1 MPRLSLSDA
10 ARALAERERLVLQQR
25 RRGLYSARREGKRV
39 QDADIATASR
49 FFFVRGEVKL
59 SRAVTRM
66 EALVRRGV
74 PGQGIQPVNVL
85 WVATVIKR

>member
-1 MPRLSLSDA
+1 MDA
-10 ARALAERERLVLQQR
+10 KAN
-25 RRGLYSARREGKRV
+25 GV

-59 SRAVTRM
+59 DRAVTRM

-74 PGQGIQPVNVL
+74 SGQGIQPVTVL
-85 WVATVIKR
+85 WIREI